1 MDDKNCQTLFVI
13 GHTASSLCLSFRL
26 LNSVC
31 QNFRTT
37 PSFTLLITSSL
48 KFLSVSTLSMC
59 ISVAFGY
66 STRESTTFLSIYSS
80 LGHRLVPNNLLNVD
94 TTHEATRFFHSS
106 VSD

>member
-1 MDDKNCQTLFVI
+1 MFVI

-31 QNFRTT
+31 QNFKTT

-48 KFLSVSTLSMC
+48 KFLSVNTLNIC

-66 STRESTTFLSIYSS
+66 STNDNTTFLSIYSN
-80 LGHRLVPNNLLNVD
+80 LGHRLVPNNLLNVE
-94 TTHEATRFFHSS
+94 TTHEATRFFPSS